1 MAPLAE
7 INAMTNIETWE
18 TTTESQVSVNRY
30 DKRGGEKAVVA
41 GGRVGQRVQV
51 STAEREEL
59 NEERCSDPKLDIF
72 RNGFLRP
79 VRNIPDEVK
88 ERFEK
93 ETKPSGGLTVAE
105 IVEALETKK
114 GNAFKTF
121 VNGLNE
127 ATLRQV
133 ARIAPEADAT
143 ASQLKAIE
151 EALDGFR
158 VTIRE
163 TEADRQLRAEA
174 KSA

>member
-1 MAPLAE
+1 MPKLAD

-30 DKRGGEKAVVA
+30 DKRGGEKATVV

-59 NEERCSDPKLDIF
+59 NEERCSSSALDIF
-72 RNGFLRP
+72 KNGFLRP
-79 VRNIPDEVK
+79 VRNVPDEIK
-88 ERFEK
+88 ERFET
-93 ETKPSGGLTVAE
+93 ETKPSGGLTVDE
-105 IVEALETKK
+105 IVEALDTKK
-114 GNAFKTF
+114 GNAFKVW
-121 VNGLNE
+121 VNALSE

-151 EALDGFR
+151 EALENFR
-158 VTIRE
+158 VTIRQ
-163 TEADRQLRAEA
+163 TEADKALRAEPQGT
-174 KSA
+174 